1 MIGRLITGQW
11 LLDSASVSRW
21 RCSFALLILIWVLL
35 AVPAGAVAAE
45 FTVNSTGDQVDQSVG
60 SGGCE
65 TAVGTCTLRAAIEE
79 SNATP
84 FFENEGNIIKF
95 QFGTFDGGIGGTIDL
110 GSTLPTITRKVRI
123 EGSPRPLQ
131 CETAYLGAP
140 GPCTGIDG
148 PAGGTAFRVSAPSV
162 QLIGFAISNAK
173 TAAEAVGGP
182 GLWMWN
188 DWIGLKLDGSAGPVE
203 TGAFIDQNSNGADF
217 GGYYSL
223 PRDIFANV
231 TGVALDLEGADN
243 ATVRGNGFGVMPDG
257 ATPAPNGTNIR
268 IVDAATGENRTA
280 RANWIGERLNEE
292 TLATSTCDGGC
303 NVIAAAKGP
312 GVDLGGNGGSEEPAT
327 GSTRIFG
334 NYIGLDAF
342 GQPLPNEAAGVL
354 AGGSVGT
361 TVGGPTAGDR
371 NLIDGGT
378 YGILA
383 GPTGGQLRIEGN
395 WIGLNPSGTGT
406 QEPPSEGGIAI
417 TGGSDVEVFNNRLSM
432 LTGTALEIAAWE
444 SLVERNVIGESV
456 TGAALPGGAVGIH
469 LPKACG
475 WCAPLVDNAIL
486 GATKYG
492 VWIEGSGARVF
503 GNRIE
508 GSGEA
513 GVNIERPGIFAGV
526 TSAVIGGNTAAAENT
541 ISGSGGPAIRMVEN
555 YVFSTVYNQ
564 VIRNHGSGN
573 AGPFI
578 VLVNGANGG
587 IEPPTFVSSGEAGA
601 SGEAEP
607 GATVRVFRKATGSTG
622 EIESFLAEAVADGS
636 GTWSVAYRSAIPAGT
651 MVAASQTAEEDG
663 SSEFALAATTAPP
676 GGEESGGGGN
686 DQPEG
691 HPSAPAFDMT
701 APKTIIV
708 RGPKAVS
715 RSRTARFQFASNEP
729 AGSFRCK
736 LDQRSVTGCHSPRV
750 YRHLKTGKHVFKV
763 WAVDAAGNAD
773 ASPARWVFRVRAR
786 YAKRRR

>member
-1 MIGRLITGQW
+1 MIGRLTTRQW
-11 LLDSASVSRW
+11 PIEPASVLRW
-21 RCSFALLILIWVLL
+21 KGRFALVVLICLLL

-45 FTVNSTGDQVDQSVG
+45 YTVNSTGDQVDQTVG
-60 SGGCE
+60 LAGCK

-84 FFENEGNIIKF
+84 FFEGEGNIIKF
-95 QFGTFDGGIGGTIDL
+95 QFGTFDGELGGTIDL

-131 CETAYLGAP
+131 CETDYFGVP

-148 PAGGTAFRVSAPSV
+148 PVGGTAFRVSAPSV

-217 GGYYSL
+217 GGYYSA

-231 TGVALDLEGADN
+231 TGVALDLDGADD

-268 IVDAATGENRTA
+268 IGDAATGENRTA
-280 RANWIGERLNEE
+280 RANWIGERLNQE
-292 TLATSTCDGGC
+292 TLATSICDGGC
-303 NVIAAAKGP
+303 NVIAAAEGP
-312 GVDLGGNGGSEEPAT
+312 GIDLGGNGGSEEPAT

-354 AGGSVGT
+354 AGGSIGT
-361 TVGGPTAGDR
+361 TIGGPAAGDR

-378 YGILA
+378 DGILA
-383 GPTGGQLRIEGN
+383 GPTGGQLRVERN

-406 QEPPSEGGIAI
+406 QEPPSQRGIAI
-417 TGGSDVEVFNNRLSM
+417 TGGSDVEVFDNRLSM
-432 LTGTALEIAAWE
+432 LTGTAIEIAAYE

-456 TGAALPGGAVGIH
+456 TGAQLSGGAVGIH
-469 LPKACG
+469 LPKTCG
-475 WCAPLVDNAIL
+475 WCAPLADNAIL

-492 VWIEGSGARVF
+492 VWIEGSGARLF

-513 GVNIERPGIFAGV
+513 GVNVEEPGMFAGV
-526 TSAVIGGNTAAAENT
+526 TGAVIGGNTAADENT
-541 ISGSGGPAIRMVEN
+541 ISGSGGPAIQMVEN
-555 YVFSTVYNQ
+555 DVFSTVYNQ
-564 VIRNHGSGN
+564 VLRNHGSGN

-578 VLVNGANGG
+578 ALVNGANGG
-587 IEPPTFVSSGEAGA
+587 IEPPTFISSGEAGA
-601 SGEAEP
+601 TGEAEP
-607 GATVRVFRKATGSTG
+607 GAVVRVFRKANSSAG
-622 EIESFLAEAVADGS
+622 EIESFLAEAVASES
-636 GTWSVAYRSAIPAGT
+636 GTWSVAYPSAIPPGT
-651 MVAASQTAEEDG
+651 MVAANQTSKEFG
-663 SSEFALAATTAPP
+663 SSEYAFVTTTAESEGSDNGEGGAGNGGSAIPP
-676 GGEESGGGGN
+676 PLAS
-686 DQPEG
+686 D
-691 HPSAPAFDMT
+691 
-701 APKTIIV
+701 KTPPQTFIV
-708 RGPKAVS
+708 MGPPRRS
-715 RSRTARFQFASNEP
+715 PSRTAKFRFTSDEP
-729 AGSFRCK
+729 GSSFECK
-736 LDQRSVTGCHSPRV
+736 VDHRPDRPCRSPMTLR
-750 YRHLKTGKHVFKV
+750 RLWFGKHVFKV
-763 WAVDAAGNAD
+763 WATDIAGNKD
-773 ASPARWVFRVRAR
+773 KSPVKYTFRVAPSSRSA
-786 YAKRRR
+786 

>member
-1 MIGRLITGQW
+1 M
-11 LLDSASVSRW
+11 V
-21 RCSFALLILIWVLL
+21 ILICGLL

-45 FTVNSTGDQVDQSVG
+45 YTVNSTGDQVDQTVG
-60 SGGCE
+60 SAGCK

-95 QFGTFDGGIGGTIDL
+95 QFGTFDGELGGTIEL

-123 EGSPRPLQ
+123 DGSPRPLQ
-131 CETAYLGAP
+131 CETDYFGVP

-148 PAGGTAFRVSAPSV
+148 PVGGTAFRVSAPSV

-217 GGYYSL
+217 GGYGSL

-231 TGVALDLEGADN
+231 TGVALDLDGADG

-257 ATPAPNGTNIR
+257 ASPAPNGTNIR
-268 IVDAATGENRTA
+268 IGDAATGENRTA
-280 RANWIGERLNEE
+280 RANWIGERLGEE
-292 TLATSTCDGGC
+292 PLATSICDGGC
-303 NVIAAAKGP
+303 NVIAAAEGP
-312 GVDLGGNGGSEEPAT
+312 GIDLAGNGGSEEPAT

-342 GQPLPNEAAGVL
+342 GQPLPNEGAGVL
-354 AGGSVGT
+354 GGGSIGT
-361 TVGGPTAGDR
+361 TIGGPKAGDR

-383 GPTGGQLRIEGN
+383 GPTGGQMRVEGN

-406 QEPPSEGGIAI
+406 QEPPSQGGIAI
-417 TGGSDVEVFNNRLSM
+417 TGGSDVEVFDNRLSM
-432 LTGTALEIAAWE
+432 LTGTALEIAAYE

-456 TGAALPGGAVGIH
+456 TGNRLSGGAVGIH
-469 LPKACG
+469 QLKPCG
-475 WCAPLVDNAIL
+475 WCASVADNEIL

-492 VWIEGSGARVF
+492 VWIEGSGAHLYD
-503 GNRIE
+503 NRIE

-513 GVNIERPGIFAGV
+513 GVNIEEPGMFAGV
-526 TSAVIGGNTAAAENT
+526 TGAVIGGNTAADENT

-564 VIRNHGSGN
+564 VLRNHGSGN

-578 VLVNGANGG
+578 ALVNGANGG
-587 IEPPTFVSSGEAGA
+587 IEPPTFISSGEAGVT
-601 SGEAEP
+601 GEAKP
-607 GATVRVFRKATGSTG
+607 GAVVRVFRKANSSAG
-622 EIESFLAEAVADGS
+622 EIESFLAEAIADGS
-636 GTWSVAYRSAIPAGT
+636 GTWSVAYPSAIPAGT
-651 MVAASQTAEEDG
+651 MVAANQTSKEFG
-663 SSEFALAATTAPP
+663 SSEYAFATTTAEP
-676 GGEESGGGGN
+676 EESDNGGGGAGN
-686 DQPEG
+686 GGNAIPQP
-691 HPSAPAFDMT
+691 PASD
-701 APKTIIV
+701 KTPPQTFILM
-708 RGPKAVS
+708 GPPRTSPA
-715 RSRTARFQFASNEP
+715 RTAKFKFTSNEP
-729 AGSFRCK
+729 GSSFECK
-736 LDQRSVTGCHSPRV
+736 LDRRPYKPCRSPMTLR
-750 YRHLKTGKHVFKV
+750 RLWLGKHVFKV
-763 WAVDAAGNAD
+763 WAIDIAGNKD
-773 ASPARWVFRVRAR
+773 ESPVKYTFRVAPGN
-786 YAKRRR
+786 

>member
-1 MIGRLITGQW
+1 MIGRLITRQW
-11 LLDSASVSRW
+11 PIDSASVLRW
-21 RCSFALLILIWVLL
+21 RIPFALVILICGLL

-45 FTVNSTGDQVDQSVG
+45 YTVSSTGDQVDQTVG
-60 SGGCE
+60 SAGCK

-95 QFGTFDGGIGGTIDL
+95 QFGTFGGELGGTIEL

-131 CETAYLGAP
+131 CETDYFGVP

-231 TGVALDLEGADN
+231 TGVALDLDGADD

-268 IVDAATGENRTA
+268 IGDAATGENRTA
-280 RANWIGERLNEE
+280 RANWIGERLDEE
-292 TLATSTCDGGC
+292 PLATSICDGGC
-303 NVIAAAKGP
+303 NVIAAAEGP
-312 GVDLGGNGGSEEPAT
+312 GIDLGGNGGSEEPAT

-342 GQPLPNEAAGVL
+342 GQPLPNEAEGVL
-354 AGGSVGT
+354 AGGSIGT
-361 TVGGPTAGDR
+361 TIGGPTAGDR

-378 YGILA
+378 DGILA

-406 QEPPSEGGIAI
+406 QEPPSQGGIAI
-417 TGGSDVEVFNNRLSM
+417 TGGSDVEVFDNRLSM
-432 LTGTALEIAAWE
+432 LTGTALEIAAYE

-456 TGAALPGGAVGIH
+456 TGARLSGGAVGIH
-469 LPKACG
+469 LPKTCG
-475 WCAPLVDNAIL
+475 WCAPVADNAIL

-492 VWIEGSGARVF
+492 VWIEGSGARLF

-513 GVNIERPGIFAGV
+513 GVNIEEPGMFAGV
-526 TSAVIGGNTAAAENT
+526 TGAVIGGNTAADENT

-564 VIRNHGSGN
+564 VLRNHGSGN

-578 VLVNGANGG
+578 ALVNGANGG
-587 IEPPTFVSSGEAGA
+587 IEPPTSISSSEAGA
-601 SGEAEP
+601 TGEAEP
-607 GATVRVFRKATGSTG
+607 GAVVRVFRKANSSAG
-622 EIESFLAEAVADGS
+622 EIESFLAEVVANES
-636 GTWSVAYRSAIPAGT
+636 GTWSVGYPSAIPAGT
-651 MVAASQTAEEDG
+651 MVAANQTSKEFG
-663 SSEFALAATTAPP
+663 SSEYAFATTTAEP
-676 GGEESGGGGN
+676 EESNNGGASGGN
-686 DQPEG
+686 EGNAIPQP
-691 HPSAPAFDMT
+691 PASD
-701 APKTIIV
+701 KTPPQTLDLM
-708 RGPKAVS
+708 GPPRKS
-715 RSRTARFQFASNEP
+715 PARMAKFKFTSNEP
-729 AGSFRCK
+729 GSSFECK
-736 LDQRSVTGCHSPRV
+736 LDRGPRRPCRSPMTLGRL
-750 YRHLKTGKHVFKV
+750 RLGKHVFKV
-763 WAVDAAGNAD
+763 WAIDTAGNKD
-773 ASPARWVFRVRAR
+773 KSPVKYKFRVAPGI
-786 YAKRRR
+786 